1 MKTPY
6 ILALFAVTLLSA
18 GCQTTTQYIDS
29 RDQTTNITAGLSNAD
44 FEKAAQEA
52 LEEMIASPLLVH
64 PKAQAGGRYVIAV
77 SDITND
83 TMQRIST
90 EQIAKKI
97 RVGLLQSGKFLA
109 TSAIGANQDALVIES
124 RKMQESSIVDK
135 KTMKGNNIIMP
146 DFSLSGTIIQRV
158 NSLDNGDQKIEY
170 YFQLTLTNL
179 DNGLAYFESETVIGK
194 VADGSTVSW

>member
-1 MKTPY
+1 
-6 ILALFAVTLLSA
+6 
-18 GCQTTTQYIDS
+18 
-29 RDQTTNITAGLSNAD
+29 
-44 FEKAAQEA
+44 
-52 LEEMIASPLLVH
+52 MIASPLLVH

-135 KTMKGNNIIMP
+135 K
-146 DFSLSGTIIQRV
+146 L
-158 NSLDNGDQKIEY
+158 
-170 YFQLTLTNL
+170 
-179 DNGLAYFESETVIGK
+179 
-194 VADGSTVSW
+194 